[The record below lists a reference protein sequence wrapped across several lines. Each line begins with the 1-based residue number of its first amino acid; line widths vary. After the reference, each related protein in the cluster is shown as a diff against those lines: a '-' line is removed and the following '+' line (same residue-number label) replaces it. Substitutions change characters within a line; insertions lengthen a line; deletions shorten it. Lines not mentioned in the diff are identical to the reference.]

1 MELFKIHM
9 GIQSYIREKH
19 KCELFGIRIYMCVTH
34 ICELCFSIHLQ
45 LYNHVKSIQLQFC
58 R

>member
-9 GIQSYIREKH
+9 GIHSYIREKH

-34 ICELCFSIHLQ
+34 ICELGFSIHLQ
-45 LYNHVKSIQLQFC
+45 LYNHVKSIQ
-58 R
+58 